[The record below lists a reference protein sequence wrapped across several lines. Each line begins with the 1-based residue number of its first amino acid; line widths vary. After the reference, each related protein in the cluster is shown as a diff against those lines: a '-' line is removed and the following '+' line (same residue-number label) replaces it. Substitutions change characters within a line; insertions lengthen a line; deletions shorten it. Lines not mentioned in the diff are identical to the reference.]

1 MRTATR
7 SLNHGAT
14 LLALALV
21 CSGCGYTLGYHMPEG
36 VRTIAVPVFANE
48 TFPLRRE
55 VEYDVTRAVR
65 RELEVR
71 SDVRLTDSER
81 ADAVLEG
88 TVVAFR
94 QAVLTEK
101 GGDAREDGRDDAAE
115 SSIHVTVQVRL
126 VRSRDGEV
134 LFDRRISDHATFSSL
149 RGETIDDARNQAIDE
164 IAERVVA
171 DLESW

>member
-1 MRTATR
+1 MRTATS
-7 SLNHGAT
+7 SLAV
-14 LLALALV
+14 LALALV
-21 CSGCGYTLGYHMPEG
+21 CSGCGYALGYRMPEG

-71 SDVRLTDSER
+71 SDVRLTDAER

-94 QAVLTEK
+94 QAVLTE
-101 GGDAREDGRDDAAE
+101 DNRDDAAE

>member
-1 MRTATR
+1 MRTATS
-7 SLNHGAT
+7 SLAV
-14 LLALALV
+14 LALV
-21 CSGCGYTLGYHMPEG
+21 CSGCGYALGYRMPEG

-71 SDVRLTDSER
+71 SDVRLTDRAR

-94 QAVLTEK
+94 QAVLTE
-101 GGDAREDGRDDAAE
+101 DTEDDRDVAAE

-126 VRSRDGEV
+126 VRTRDGEV
-134 LFDRRISDHATFSSL
+134 LFDRRISDHATFSRL

-164 IAERVVA
+164 IAERIVA
-171 DLESW
+171 DLEAW